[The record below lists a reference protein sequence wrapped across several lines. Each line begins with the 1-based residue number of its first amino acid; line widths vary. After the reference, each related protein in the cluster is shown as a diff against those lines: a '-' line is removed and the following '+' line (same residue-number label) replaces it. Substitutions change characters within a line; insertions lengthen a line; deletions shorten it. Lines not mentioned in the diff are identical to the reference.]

1 MNKAVRMPVAIEST
15 LEKDLRE
22 AKSALA
28 RHGVVI
34 LRTIEA
40 ELEPAVMAAVRGSL
54 ESSPRK
60 LAQLKDDELDD
71 IMDRTREAAAAESKA
86 LRKLYTRLLTRTG
99 TKQPKEIVGELEGMG
114 QLFIWERIAQSVA
127 PVNDILKEA
136 GFGQVDLSGAESLSD
151 SFKLEL
157 EERWPAAFQQFKVLT
172 ELSVE
177 HMKKLEEA
185 QKAAASEKPARRRK
199 R

>member
-1 MNKAVRMPVAIEST
+1 MSVALESA

-40 ELEPAVMAAVRGSL
+40 ELEPAMMTGVRSRL

-60 LAQLKDDELDD
+60 LSQLSEDDLDEL
-71 IMDRTREAAAAESKA
+71 IEKARKAASSESKA
-86 LRKLYTRLLTRTG
+86 LKKLYTRLLTRIG
-99 TKQPKEIVGELEGMG
+99 TKQPREIVAELEGIG
-114 QLFIWERIAQSVA
+114 QLFIWERIAQSVK
-127 PVNDILKEA
+127 PVNEVLEEA
-136 GFGQVDLSGAESLSD
+136 GFEPIELAGAEVLSD
-151 SFKLEL
+151 AFKLEL
-157 EERWPAAFQQFKVLT
+157 EERWPAAFQQLKTLT
-172 ELSVE
+172 ELAVE
-177 HMKKLEEA
+177 HMKKLEES
-185 QKAAASEKPARRRK
+185 QRAAASEKPGRRRK